1 MNSYALSF
9 DCEAVQDAPVMGNAK
24 WSQDWKFWLQIV
36 TIAMLAGIA
45 WQENRQMQHKVEGL
59 EQKVDGLYRA
69 NQEKTETLIRME
81 GKFDL
86 LNRDNKDLKDMI
98 QRLEQRLESKK
109 VVNISGSSDPIVGD
123 RYIEK

>member
-1 MNSYALSF
+1 
-9 DCEAVQDAPVMGNAK
+9 
-24 WSQDWKFWLQIV
+24 
-36 TIAMLAGIA
+36 MLAGIA

-109 VVNISGSSDPIVGD
+109 VVNILGSSDPIVGD